1 MKPLVIDASIAVK
14 WFIPE
19 RGSIEAIKLLNS
31 RTGLF
36 APDIIRAE
44 VANTLWKLHTRR
56 LLTTDE
62 ASKIIENFASLPIE
76 ICSSDVLTAGAFEI
90 AVAAGRTVYDSL
102 YLALAIERN
111 SVLIT
116 ADQRF
121 ANALKNT
128 GFSRFVR
135 ILR

>member
-31 RTGLF
+31 SIQLF
-36 APDIIRAE
+36 APDIIRPE
-44 VANTLWKLHTRR
+44 VANTLWKLHTRKM
-56 LLTTDE
+56 LSVDE
-62 ASKIIENFASLPIE
+62 ASKIIENFVSSPIE
-76 ICSSDVLTAGAFEI
+76 ICSSDALIAPAFEI
-90 AVAAGRTVYDSL
+90 ATAARRTVYDSL

-116 ADQRF
+116 ADQRL